1 MKNKFFLFLFF
12 SVISLYGCQ
21 ATEEPVVTEIDKIEG
36 TEVTPGQKIQSN
48 VKFDVNFDQV
58 DAEVI
63 EKENA
68 IILRMEGDELFNYYE
83 TEFPKESN
91 VKNEQANNNRAI
103 ENFHQLVKVFSEL
116 PNKTKVNINVYTDD
130 KDDDN
135 FNLQLTKDRAN
146 YLIEQF
152 QTQQQLNHIEF
163 SATGFGE
170 ANPIV
175 PNSGNPEDQLKN
187 RRVEFVIEP

>member
-21 ATEEPVVTEIDKIEG
+21 ATEEPVVTEIGKIEG
-36 TEVTPGQKIQSN
+36 TEVTPGQKIQTN

-63 EKENA
+63 EEENA

-91 VKNEQANNNRAI
+91 DKNEQANNNRAI